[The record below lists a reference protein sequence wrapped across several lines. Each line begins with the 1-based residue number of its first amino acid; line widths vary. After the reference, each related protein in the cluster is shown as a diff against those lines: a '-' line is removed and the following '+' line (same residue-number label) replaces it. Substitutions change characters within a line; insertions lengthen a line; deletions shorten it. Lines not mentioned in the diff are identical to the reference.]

1 MKILPKRKM
10 YRYCLADIAKGLFN
24 GMIGNYL
31 LYFFQP
37 TTKSGLPVLLP
48 ESKFLGFITIMAFV
62 TAAGKI
68 VDAVT
73 DPLVAS
79 MSDKCTHKD
88 GRRMPFMKYSAIPY
102 ALSVLLIFYAPFAA
116 GSVAN
121 AIWVGFFLISY
132 YVAYTFYFIPRN
144 ALVPEIIPDAK
155 ARVGYY
161 GISTAFFMGSSSFMY
176 TATLFVNLLKNAG
189 LTPLWSWRVV
199 FLVFAVIG
207 LVCVLL
213 SATAF
218 REKDYVEENTKPKES
233 LWKSFGLVLR
243 NKNFVLYGLGDLFS
257 GVSMAFFQTAMLYY
271 ITMLLNVPESQ
282 SFLVMLFAIA
292 VALSLFPF
300 IVSFSRKYSKKILLV
315 AASIIFTI
323 VFAFIYVGDKIAA
336 LAPGHELWIG
346 LGMGLVVAFP
356 FAAINILPQ
365 SMLSDIIQQ
374 DSLTSGVNREG
385 FFSAT
390 KTFIEKI
397 ASAVA
402 MMVVSSV
409 LAIGAQTG
417 ESVGMEGV
425 KLTGIYAGIF
435 SLLSLVFFA
444 LYNEKKVTQSIEA
457 HTKKYEEMERGSE
470 NEKA

>member
-1 MKILPKRKM
+1 MKTLPKRKM

-37 TTKSGLPVLLP
+37 TVKSGLPALLP
-48 ESKFLGFITIMAFV
+48 QNKLFGFITVMALI
-62 TAAGKI
+62 TAVGKV

-88 GRRMPFMKYSAIPY
+88 GRRMPFMKYAAVPY
-102 ALSVLLIFYAPFAA
+102 ALSVLLIFYAPFAQ
-116 GSVAN
+116 GTVAN
-121 AIWVGFFLISY
+121 ALWVGFFLVAY

-144 ALVPEIIPDAK
+144 ALVPEIIPDAD

-176 TATLFVNLLKNAG
+176 AATLFVNLLKKAG
-189 LTPLWSWRVV
+189 LSALWAWRVV

-207 LVCVLL
+207 LLCVLL

-218 REKDYVEENTKPKES
+218 REKDYVEESTKPKES

-282 SFLVMLFAIA
+282 SFLVMLAAIG
-292 VALSLFPF
+292 VALCLFPF
-300 IVSFSRKYSKKILLV
+300 IVSFSRKYSKKILIV
-315 AASIIFTI
+315 AASIVFT
-323 VFAFIYVGDKIAA
+323 VVYAFIYVGDRIAA

-346 LGMGLVVAFP
+346 LAMGLVVAFP

-374 DSLTSGVNREG
+374 DSLKSGVNREG

-409 LAIGAQTG
+409 LAIGAATG
-417 ESVGMEGV
+417 ESVGLAGV
-425 KLTGIYAGIF
+425 KLTGVYAGVF
-435 SLLSLVFFA
+435 SLLSLVFFI
-444 LYNEKKVTQSIEA
+444 LYDEKKVTAYIKE
-457 HTKKYEEMERGSE
+457 HTMK
-470 NEKA
+470 N

>member
-1 MKILPKRKM
+1 MKKLPRRKI

-37 TTKSGLPVLLP
+37 TVKSGLPILLP
-48 ESKFLGFITIMAFV
+48 ENKLLGFITVMALV
-62 TAAGKI
+62 TGLGKI

-88 GRRMPFMKYSAIPY
+88 GRRMPFLKYAAIPY
-102 ALSVLLIFYAPFAA
+102 ALSVLLIFYAPFAQ
-116 GSVAN
+116 GSVLN
-121 AIWVGFFLISY
+121 AVWVGFFLVAY
-132 YVAYTFYFIPRN
+132 YTSYTFYFIPRN
-144 ALVPEIIPDAK
+144 ALVPEIIPDTK
-155 ARVGYY
+155 ERVGYY

-176 TATLFVNLLKNAG
+176 AATLFVNLLKDAG
-189 LTPLWSWRVV
+189 LSPLWAWRVV
-199 FLVFAVIG
+199 FAVFAAIG

-218 REKDYVEENTKPKES
+218 NEKDYVENNTKPKES
-233 LWKSFGLVLR
+233 VFKSFGLVLR
-243 NKNFVLYGLGDLFS
+243 NKNFVMYGLGDLFS

-271 ITMLLNVPESQ
+271 ITMLLNVPEEQ
-282 SFLVMLFAIA
+282 SFLVMLSAIG
-292 VALSLFPF
+292 VALCLFPF
-300 IVSFSRKYSKKILLV
+300 IVKFSRKYSKKLLLV
-315 AASIIFTI
+315 AASIVFTI

-336 LAPGHELWIG
+336 LAPGYELFVG
-346 LGMGLVVAFP
+346 LALGLVVAFP

-365 SMLSDIIQQ
+365 AILSDIIQQ
-374 DSLTSGVNREG
+374 DSLEGGVNREG

-402 MMVVSSV
+402 MVVVSSV
-409 LAIGAQTG
+409 LAIGAKNG
-417 ESVGMEGV
+417 ESVGLLGV
-425 KLTGIYAGIF
+425 KLTGIYAGVF
-435 SLLSLVFFA
+435 SLLSLLFFM
-444 LYNEKKVTQSIEA
+444 LYNDKKVTQYIEE
-457 HTKKYEEMERGSE
+457 HTQKR
-470 NEKA
+470 

>member
-1 MKILPKRKM
+1 MRKLPKRKM

-37 TTKSGLPVLLP
+37 TVKSGLPVLLP
-48 ESKFLGFITIMAFV
+48 QNKLFGFITVMALI
-62 TAAGKI
+62 TAVGKI

-79 MSDKCTHKD
+79 LSDKCMHKD
-88 GRRMPFMKYSAIPY
+88 GRRMPFMKCAAFPY
-102 ALSVLLIFYAPFAA
+102 ALSVLLIFYAPFSY
-116 GSVAN
+116 GSVVN
-121 AIWVGFFLISY
+121 AVWVGFFLVVY
-132 YVAYTFYFIPRN
+132 YTAYTFYFIPRN
-144 ALVPEIIPDAK
+144 ALVPEIIPDAN

-176 TATLFVNLLKNAG
+176 AATLFVNLFKNAG
-189 LTPLWSWRVV
+189 FSPLWAWRIV
-199 FLVFAVIG
+199 FLIFAVIG
-207 LVCVLL
+207 FICVWL

-218 REKDYVEENTKPKES
+218 REKDYVEENTKPQES
-233 LWKSFGLVLR
+233 LFGSFAKVLQNR
-243 NKNFVLYGLGDLFS
+243 NFVLYGLGDLFS

-271 ITMLLNVPESQ
+271 ITMLLNVPEAQ
-282 SFLVMLFAIA
+282 SFLVMLVAIA
-292 VALSLFPF
+292 AALCLFPF
-300 IVSFSRKYSKKILLV
+300 IVSFSRKYSKKLLLV
-315 AASIIFTI
+315 AASIVFTI
-323 VFAFIYVGDKIAA
+323 VFAFIYVGDKIVA
-336 LAPGHELWIG
+336 LAPGYELWIG
-346 LGMGLVVAFP
+346 LAMGLVVAFP

-374 DSLTSGVNREG
+374 DSIKSGVNREG
-385 FFSAT
+385 IFSAT

-409 LAIGAQTG
+409 LAVGAYDG
-417 ESVGMEGV
+417 ETVGLQGV

-435 SLLSLVFFA
+435 SLLSLIFFL
-444 LYNEKKVTQSIEA
+444 LYNEKKVTKYIEE
-457 HTKKYEEMERGSE
+457 HRK
-470 NEKA
+470 